1 MGCIPTL
8 STLCYLI
15 NFLSC
20 NKTVEINKLLNC
32 VINQVDEI
40 SGYRSAVRL
49 AMIAEDIVVVEGAYI
64 KVNARDYSP
73 HRRGHNVVVLDYYT
87 GTYWLAYTW

>member
-1 MGCIPTL
+1 MGCIPTP

-20 NKTVEINKLLNC
+20 KKTVEINKLLNC

-49 AMIAEDIVVVEGAYI
+49 AMIAEDIVVVEGPTSGLTEETIRHIA
-64 KVNARDYSP
+64 V
-73 HRRGHNVVVLDYYT
+73 
-87 GTYWLAYTW
+87 GTMLLFLITTPVRIG